1 MIYMISMCRVQ
12 SLITGVYHQ
21 YINQPFLLMGQLAFD
36 RLLLLSH
43 DADGVI
49 GEDETFHINK
59 GPKEPAYFLL
69 HWIESMDLIL
79 P

>member
-1 MIYMISMCRVQ
+1 
-12 SLITGVYHQ
+12 
-21 YINQPFLLMGQLAFD
+21 MGQLAFD

-79 P
+79 PWKLTCPLKITGWKMYFLLK